1 MRTPKE
7 KTLMSYWA
15 SLEEEASGT
24 PNEVCGFA
32 IADELLAPLRFALGG
47 DGVWEINGKTGG
59 EAIPLIRNGLER
71 LAGNS
76 QPLGMHWDQVVQARL
91 TLEHMRT
98 LSADY
103 PNCFW
108 AVD

>member
-1 MRTPKE
+1 
-7 KTLMSYWA
+7 MSYWA

-24 PNEVCGFA
+24 PNEVCGFE
-32 IADELLAPLRFALGG
+32 IADELTAPLGFALGG
-47 DGVWEINGKTGG
+47 DG
-59 EAIPLIRNGLER
+59 AIPLIRNGLER